1 VGTYLTAGHVV
12 ELEDSPVEVQ
22 LFVPGSL
29 EPRYVME
36 VVKVVR
42 HPDYDAALLT
52 VEWLPVEF
60 ASPFE
65 VSAWQPVAGE
75 WVMSG
80 GYARAGLLVLHDG
93 YVAGSA
99 MLPGFGPATQST
111 AWTIG
116 GMSGG
121 PVVDASGR
129 LVGMTVARGSDGTEH
144 FFLRIEALREWLQT
158 A

>member
-1 VGTYLTAGHVV
+1 
-12 ELEDSPVEVQ
+12 VEVQ

-93 YVAGSA
+93 YVATWPAPRCCPASARLRSPRRGRSVACQAARWWMPRAGS
-99 MLPGFGPATQST
+99 
-111 AWTIG
+111 
-116 GMSGG
+116 SG
-121 PVVDASGR
+121 
-129 LVGMTVARGSDGTEH
+129 
-144 FFLRIEALREWLQT
+144 
-158 A
+158 